1 MEYIDSRNM
10 SIKTSPATNNIYSVQ
25 FQEFSLDMY
34 FRQFWN
40 DPRLAFKKLNS
51 NIDRIVL
58 SAGNQD
64 NKFWEPDT
72 FFVNAKDLVVH
83 KDPNKNE
90 FVRIL
95 PEGDI
100 LLSRRQLLLTIR
112 IRCRLYNVFIILEWL
127 FEINIYFLFFRVRGK
142 FSCPMNLQYFPMDS
156 QLCYIEIESC
166 KKSTLLII
174 LIFVK

>member
-1 MEYIDSRNM
+1 MDKHLI
-10 SIKTSPATNNIYSVQ
+10 SPAMTNINYVQ

-112 IRCRLYNVFIILEWL
+112 IRCRLYNVFIILE
-127 FEINIYFLFFRVRGK
+127 
-142 FSCPMNLQYFPMDS
+142 
-156 QLCYIEIESC
+156 
-166 KKSTLLII
+166 
-174 LIFVK
+174 